1 MSVEKI
7 HPDIEQLKF
16 LCEAGQYFAS
26 RSRMAEACD
35 IFQGVITLSPGK
47 SIGWTLLGHA
57 LMNWEKFDDSL
68 KAHEKALELDPESAF
83 ARVYY
88 AQTLLFKNQKDKA
101 VAELKKVVEKDPN
114 GSDGTLA
121 KYLMKGVEQ
130 GIFFQTERKVG
141 VRVVHHE
148 N

>member
-7 HPDIEQLKF
+7 HPDVEQLKF

-26 RSRMAEACD
+26 RSRIAEACD
-35 IFQGVITLSPGK
+35 IFQGVITLSPER

-68 KAHEKALELDPESAF
+68 KAHEKAVELDPESAF

-101 VAELKKVVEKDPN
+101 VAELKKVLEKDPN
-114 GSDGTLA
+114 GTDGTLA

-130 GIFFQTERKVG
+130 GIFSRQKEK
-141 VRVVHHE
+141 
-148 N
+148 